1 MLPPSPCMTSLEVS
15 RCAWSLW
22 CAGQVFRGDEQ
33 GSHKQH
39 ALTSPAQCESIR
51 AEKTKGRRCQGAQGD
66 REEGCHPWYA
76 TYPSVLVALLTF
88 CVPSFF
94 FFWCYGETALHRMSL
109 PSQAHLCVLL
119 PHYCP
124 MGCLVDWI
132 LAGRAQERNKEVFK
146 VLGTRQMRSPWQWKR
161 AVFSCLQ
168 VAGILAAVHKHSVY
182 HHQIS
187 CSVWQRKIK
196 PG

>member
-22 CAGQVFRGDEQ
+22 CAGQVFRGDQQ

-39 ALTSPAQCESIR
+39 VLTSPAQCESIQ
-51 AEKTKGRRCQGAQGD
+51 AEKKRAGGARGH
-66 REEGCHPWYA
+66 RETEKRDVIPGMP
-76 TYPSVLVALLTF
+76 LILLSWWHCSHF
-88 CVPSFF
+88 VFLLF
-94 FFWCYGETALHRMSL
+94 FFWCYGATALYRVSL

-132 LAGRAQERNKEVFK
+132 LAGRAQERDKEVFT
-146 VLGTRQMRSPWQWKR
+146 VLGTKQMRSPWQWKR
-161 AVFSCLQ
+161 AVSSCLQ